1 MRTIPRFGIGAPED
15 LKTTV
20 REAIPQGGWAD
31 PFIYGTTRVWHDS
44 VNNVMRHLDG
54 TDPTTETEGAVL
66 VKASDTGEAGQA
78 DPF

>member
-20 REAIPQGGWAD
+20 REAIPQGGWED

-54 TDPTTETEGAVL
+54 SDPTTETDGAAALSGSVT
-66 VKASDTGEAGQA
+66 SSS
-78 DPF
+78 PI